1 VDRTD
6 PVSGSRQIRF
16 EELGEQW
23 LQLHNASLKPSSAD
37 RNRRCL
43 KELLRFFNGSR
54 VMDIRRTDCQAW
66 EVNQAVSRNKERFPG
81 NFSFV
86 LNREELMNL
95 KSQNVIS
102 KGGRGG
108 RRKPPRAFT
117 EHGALMAS
125 TVLRSKEAVAMSVY
139 IIEAFVKMRE
149 EMTANRENLK
159 RLAEID
165 KSLIQDD
172 TALFD
177 IYNKLLPLLEPPIE
191 EGEKRKMGFPAD

>member
-1 VDRTD
+1 MSNTAITTIFEKILTIRKR
-6 PVSGSRQIRF
+6 PVILDSDLAAIYGTTTMA
-16 EELGEQW
+16 L
-23 LQLHNASLKPSSAD
+23 
-37 RNRRCL
+37 
-43 KELLRFFNGSR
+43 
-54 VMDIRRTDCQAW
+54 
-66 EVNQAVSRNKERFPG
+66 NQAVSRNKERFPG

-86 LNREELMNL
+86 LNREELMDL

-108 RRKPPRAFT
+108 RRKPPRVFT

-149 EMTANRENLK
+149 EMTANREILK

-165 KSLIQDD
+165 KSLIQHD